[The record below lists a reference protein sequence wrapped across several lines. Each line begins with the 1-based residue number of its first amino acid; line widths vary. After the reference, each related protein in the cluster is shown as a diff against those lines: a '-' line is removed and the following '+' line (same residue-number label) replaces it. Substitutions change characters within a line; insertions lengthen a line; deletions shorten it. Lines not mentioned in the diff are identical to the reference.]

1 VRALADS
8 GVLWIL
14 VFTALPVLYLLPTL
28 VGAIRRVD
36 RLALVFLVNLI
47 GAPTGVGWVAAMI
60 LAFGPQRP
68 SPAPPTTAPWTPSDL
83 PRAFRTA
90 DYGLIH
96 AADCCSRYSLWTCC
110 GVRY

>member
-1 VRALADS
+1 MGAKGKPGSKRPGWEVEVVRALADS

-60 LAFGPQRP
+60 LAFGPRRP
-68 SPAPPTTAPWTPSDL
+68 SPALPPAVPWTPSAY
-83 PRAFRTA
+83 RAYWRDA
-90 DYGLIH
+90 
-96 AADCCSRYSLWTCC
+96 R
-110 GVRY
+110 

>member
-1 VRALADS
+1 MGAKGKPGSKGPGWEEEVVRALADS

-14 VFTALPVLYLLPTL
+14 VFTALPMLYLLPTL

-60 LAFGPQRP
+60 LAFGPRRP
-68 SPAPPTTAPWTPSDL
+68 APAPPPAVPWTPSAY
-83 PRAFRTA
+83 RAYWRDA
-90 DYGLIH
+90 
-96 AADCCSRYSLWTCC
+96 R
-110 GVRY
+110 

>member
-1 VRALADS
+1 MVAKGKPGSKHPGREEEVVRALADS

-28 VGAIRRVD
+28 VGAIRMVD

-60 LAFGPQRP
+60 LAFGPRRP
-68 SPAPPTTAPWTPSDL
+68 SSPPPSAAAWTPSAY
-83 PRAFRTA
+83 RAAYWRDA
-90 DYGLIH
+90 
-96 AADCCSRYSLWTCC
+96 R
-110 GVRY
+110 